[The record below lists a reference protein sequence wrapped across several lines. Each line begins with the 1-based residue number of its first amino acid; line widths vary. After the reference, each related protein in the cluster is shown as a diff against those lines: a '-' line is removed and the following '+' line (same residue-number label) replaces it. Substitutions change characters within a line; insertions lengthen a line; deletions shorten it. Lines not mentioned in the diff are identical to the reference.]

1 MKGDGGKETEPRA
14 DERRADIA
22 ANVQEIQPWRRKP
35 SLMML
40 RVFLCEVHEVTVSGT
55 DQ

>member
-1 MKGDGGKETEPRA
+1 MKGDGGKEAEPRA
-14 DERRADIA
+14 DERRADVA
-22 ANVQEIQPWRRKP
+22 ANLQPWRRKP

-40 RVFLCEVHEVTVSGT
+40 RVFLCEVHEVTVSDT